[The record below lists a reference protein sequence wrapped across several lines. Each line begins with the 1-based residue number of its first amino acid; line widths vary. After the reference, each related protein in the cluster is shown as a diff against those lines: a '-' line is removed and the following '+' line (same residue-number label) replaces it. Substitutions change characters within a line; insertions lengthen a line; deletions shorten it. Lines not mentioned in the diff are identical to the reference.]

1 MSEGFSDHTLER
13 LLGRHDFSLELLS
26 GGVSCDT
33 AKITWRNEL
42 SDGQDHGAVVKRALA
57 QLRVPG
63 RWEADVDRI
72 LAEADAIE
80 LFRRIT
86 PRNVPSLISRSDEDL
101 AIALELAPDDMKDW
115 RFSMLDGL
123 IEPEVG
129 RTLGEVLALWHTKT
143 KGQELPER
151 IVDGKK
157 RLFDLRAGAF
167 YGGMAK
173 TWPNY
178 GSLIRE
184 LSDELMDS
192 RECAVHGDFSPK
204 NVLHGPSGTWVLDF
218 EVTHQ
223 GAPVFD
229 LAYMAA
235 HLNLKAIKLAANRKA
250 VAETL
255 RNFLDAYQQHGG
267 NLPSNLSVHAGV
279 ITAVRVV
286 GISQVNY
293 LDDAG
298 KLEAIARAE
307 ALLNGAPVTI
317 P

>member
-1 MSEGFSDHTLER
+1 MSDEFSQQTLKR
-13 LLGRHDFSLELLS
+13 LLGNHDFSIELLS

-33 AKITWRNEL
+33 AKVLWY
-42 SDGQDHGAVVKRALA
+42 SDNRRVGAVVKRALP

-72 LAEADAIE
+72 LAEADALE
-80 LFRRIT
+80 LFAQFT
-86 PRNVPSLISRSDEDL
+86 PENVPRLLSRSDTDL
-101 AIALELAPDDMKDW
+101 AIALELAADDMQDW
-115 RFSMLDGL
+115 RYAMLGGV
-123 IEPEVG
+123 IEPAVG
-129 RTLGEVLALWHTKT
+129 TTLGRVLATWHRSTREI
-143 KGQELPER
+143 ELPAR

-173 TWPNY
+173 TWPEFAP
-178 GSLIRE
+178 LITT
-184 LSDELMDS
+184 LADELMSS

-204 NVLHGPSGTWVLDF
+204 NILHGPSGTWVLDF
-218 EVTHQ
+218 EVAHQ

-229 LAYMAA
+229 LGYMCA
-235 HLNLKAIKLAANRKA
+235 HLNLKAIKLEEQRHL
-250 VAETL
+250 VAQTL
-255 RNFLDAYQQHGG
+255 SNFLQSYEEHGG
-267 NLPSNLSVHAGV
+267 VIPANVSSHAGV

-293 LDDAG
+293 FDDAQRIR
-298 KLEAIARAE
+298 AISRARE
-307 ALLNGAPVTI
+307 LLQGASVLI

>member
-1 MSEGFSDHTLER
+1 MSEEFSTKTLIQ
-13 LLGRHDFSLELLS
+13 LLGEHHFDIETLA

-33 AKITWRNEL
+33 AKVLWSENGHQR
-42 SDGQDHGAVVKRALA
+42 GAVVKRALA

-63 RWEADVDRI
+63 LWEADVDRI

-80 LFRRIT
+80 LFGALT
-86 PRNVPSLISRSDEDL
+86 PENVPRLLSRSNESL
-101 AIALELAPDDMKDW
+101 AIAIELAAEDMHDW
-115 RFSMLDGL
+115 RFSMLDGE
-123 IEPEVG
+123 IDPEVG
-129 RTLGEVLALWHTKT
+129 STLGRVLATWHLSTR
-143 KGQELPER
+143 GAHLPTR
-151 IVDGKK
+151 IVEGKK

-173 TWPNY
+173 TWPHFAP
-178 GSLIRE
+178 LIE
-184 LSDELMDS
+184 KLSDELMES
-192 RECAVHGDFSPK
+192 RESAVHGDFSPK

-229 LAYMAA
+229 LAYMSA
-235 HLNLKAIKLAANRKA
+235 HLNLKAIKLASQRDR
-250 VAETL
+250 VAQTL
-255 RNFLDAYQQHGG
+255 SNFLSAYQAHGG
-267 NLPSNLSVHAGV
+267 TLPANISHHAGV

-293 LDDAG
+293 LDETE
-298 KLEAIARAE
+298 KERAIKRAQD
-307 ALLNGAPVTI
+307 LLQGASVLI

>member
-1 MSEGFSDHTLER
+1 MSEVFSQQTLEK
-13 LLGRHDFSLELLS
+13 LLGPGKFDVELLS

-33 AKITWRNEL
+33 AKVTGN
-42 SDGQDHGAVVKRALA
+42 GVNAVIKRALP

-63 RWEADVDRI
+63 KWEADTDRI

-80 LFRRIT
+80 LFGSLT
-86 PRNVPSLISRSDEDL
+86 PANVPALLARSEEDL
-101 AIALELAPDDMKDW
+101 AIAIELAAEDMRDW
-115 RFSMLDGL
+115 RYAMLEGIVD
-123 IEPEVG
+123 PEVG
-129 RTLGEVLALWHTKT
+129 TTLGRVLATWHQQTRDI
-143 KGQELPER
+143 ELPER
-151 IVDGKK
+151 IIDGKK

-173 TWPNY
+173 TWPEY
-178 GSLIRE
+178 GALISE
-184 LSDELMDS
+184 LSAELMES

-204 NVLHGPSGTWVLDF
+204 NILHGPSGTWVLDF

-229 LAYMAA
+229 LGYMCA
-235 HLNLKAIKLAANRKA
+235 HLNLKAIKLHEHRDRVRK
-250 VAETL
+250 TL
-255 RNFLDAYQQHGG
+255 ANFLGAYAEHGG
-267 NLPSNLSVHAGV
+267 VIPQNVGIHAGV

-293 LDDAG
+293 LDEHQ
-298 KLEAIARAE
+298 KLRAIARARE
-307 ALLNGAPVTI
+307 LLDGAPVFI

>member
-1 MSEGFSDHTLER
+1 MSEVFAESTLEK
-13 LLGRHDFSLELLS
+13 LLGNHHFDVELLS

-33 AKITWRNEL
+33 AKVSWP
-42 SDGQDHGAVVKRALA
+42 GGGAVVKRALA

-63 RWEADVDRI
+63 QWEADVDRI

-80 LFRRIT
+80 LFRELT
-86 PRNVPSLISRSDEDL
+86 PEHVPALISRSEEDL
-101 AIALELAPDDMKDW
+101 AIAIELAADDMRDW
-115 RFSMLDGL
+115 RYAMLDGV

-129 RTLGEVLALWHTKT
+129 ATLGRVLATWHTKT
-143 KGQELPER
+143 RGRELPPR
-151 IVDGKK
+151 IVAGKK

-173 TWPNY
+173 TWPHFAPLIE
-178 GSLIRE
+178 SLA
-184 LSDELMDS
+184 DELMES

-204 NVLHGPSGTWVLDF
+204 NVLHGKSGTWVLDF

-229 LAYMAA
+229 LAYMSA
-235 HLNLKAIKLAANRKA
+235 HLNLKAIK
-250 VAETL
+250 VASQRDLVAQTL
-255 RNFLDAYQQHGG
+255 KNFFDSYQEFGG
-267 NLPSNLSVHAGV
+267 IVPTNVSSHAGT
-279 ITAVRVV
+279 IMAVRVV

-293 LDDAG
+293 LDEEQK
-298 KLEAIARAE
+298 KLAISRAE
-307 ALLNGAPVTI
+307 ALIQGASVLI

>member
-1 MSEGFSDHTLER
+1 MSEGFSKQTLER
-13 LLGRHDFSLELLS
+13 LLGHHDFDVELLS

-33 AKITWRNEL
+33 AKITWRSGE
-42 SDGQDHGAVVKRALA
+42 SESGAVVKRALA

-63 RWEADVDRI
+63 TWEADVDRI
-72 LAEADAIE
+72 LAEADALE
-80 LFRRIT
+80 LFARLT
-86 PRNVPSLISRSDEDL
+86 PNSVPKLISRSDSDL
-101 AIALELAPDDMKDW
+101 AIAIELAASDMHDW
-115 RFSMLDGL
+115 RFRMLDGVV
-123 IEPEVG
+123 EPEVG
-129 RTLGEVLALWHTKT
+129 RTLGRVLATWHRQTRNIN
-143 KGQELPER
+143 LPER
-151 IVDGKK
+151 IIDGKK

-173 TWPNY
+173 TWPEFAP
-178 GSLIRE
+178 LIDGLSRE
-184 LSDELMDS
+184 LMES

-229 LAYMAA
+229 LAYMSA
-235 HLNLKAIKLAANRKA
+235 HLNLKAIKLAAHREL

-255 RNFLDAYQQHGG
+255 ENFLDEYQKNGG
-267 NLPSNLSVHAGV
+267 SLPDNLSAHAGV

-293 LDDAG
+293 LDEQQ
-298 KLEAIARAE
+298 KVQAIDRAKN
-307 ALLNGAPVTI
+307 LLSGDLVTI

>member
-1 MSEGFSDHTLER
+1 MSEIFSQQTLEK
-13 LLGRHDFSLELLS
+13 LLGRQLGEFEVELLS

-33 AKITWRNEL
+33 VKVSWPGG
-42 SDGQDHGAVVKRALA
+42 DGAVVKRALA

-63 RWEADVDRI
+63 QWEADVDRI

-80 LFRRIT
+80 LFGALT
-86 PRNVPSLISRSDEDL
+86 PANVPALIARDDEEL
-101 AIALELAPDDMKDW
+101 AIAIELARDDMKDW
-115 RFSMLDGL
+115 RFAMLDGEV
-123 IEPEVG
+123 EPEVG
-129 RTLGEVLALWHTKT
+129 TTLGKVLATWHQRTR
-143 KGQELPER
+143 GIELPPR

-173 TWPNY
+173 IWPEY
-178 GSLIRE
+178 SPLIQG
-184 LSDELMDS
+184 LSDELMES

-229 LAYMAA
+229 LGYMCA
-235 HLNLKAIKLAANRKA
+235 HLNLKAIKLKA
-250 VAETL
+250 ERELVAQTL
-255 RNFLDAYQQHGG
+255 RNFLNTYEESGG
-267 NLPSNLSVHAGV
+267 VIPKNLSAHAGV
-279 ITAVRVV
+279 VAAVRVV
-286 GISQVNY
+286 GISQVTY
-293 LDDAG
+293 LSEAQKG
-298 KLEAIARAE
+298 EAISRARD
-307 ALLNGAPVTI
+307 LLEGASVFI

>member
-1 MSEGFSDHTLER
+1 MSGEFSEDTLKK
-13 LLGRHDFSLELLS
+13 LLGNHQFEVEILS

-33 AKITWRNEL
+33 AKVVW
-42 SDGQDHGAVVKRALA
+42 SDRKQLRGAVVKRALA

-63 RWEADVDRI
+63 TWEADVDRI

-80 LFRRIT
+80 LFGSLT
-86 PRNVPSLISRSDEDL
+86 PDNVPKLLSRSDDDL
-101 AIALELAPDDMKDW
+101 AIAIELAADDMRDW

-123 IEPEVG
+123 VEPQVG
-129 RTLGEVLALWHTKT
+129 TTLGKVLATWHSATRER
-143 KGQELPER
+143 ELPAR
-151 IVDGKK
+151 IFDGKK

-173 TWPNY
+173 SWPEFAP
-178 GSLIRE
+178 LITE

-204 NVLHGPSGTWVLDF
+204 NILHGSSGTWVLDF

-229 LAYMAA
+229 LGYMSA
-235 HLNLKAIKLAANRKA
+235 HLNLKAIKLERERDA
-250 VAETL
+250 VRQTL
-255 RNFLDAYQQHGG
+255 ENFLAAYQEHAG
-267 NLPSNLSVHAGV
+267 NLPSNISAHAGV
-279 ITAVRVV
+279 VMAVRVA

-293 LDDAG
+293 LNESQKA
-298 KLEAIARAE
+298 EAITRARE
-307 ALLNGAPVTI
+307 LLDGASVFI